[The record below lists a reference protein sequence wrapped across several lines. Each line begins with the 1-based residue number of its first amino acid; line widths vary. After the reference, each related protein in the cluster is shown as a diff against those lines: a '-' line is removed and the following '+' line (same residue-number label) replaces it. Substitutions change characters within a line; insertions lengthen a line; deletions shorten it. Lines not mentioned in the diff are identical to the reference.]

1 MLESVV
7 NNKLKRY
14 TIEVDKY
21 ELNQL
26 KTSVKTRIQKERE
39 NVVRCLATDNFDGAD
54 LSKDMEFRLL
64 SLLGK
69 LNNIVIVSED

>member
-1 MLESVV
+1 ML
-7 NNKLKRY
+7 Y

-26 KTSVKTRIQKERE
+26 KASVKTQIQKERE
-39 NVVRCLATDNFDGAD
+39 RVITCLSTDNFDGAD
-54 LSKDMEFRLL
+54 LSKDMEFRLM

-69 LNNIVIVSED
+69 LNNIVIISED